1 MKVNKTAPRKN
12 RALARKGGSGPA
24 VAKLATEI
32 RDLIETAR
40 RHVSVTANLA
50 LVNLYWNIGRIIT
63 QDLQR
68 NKTRAEYGTTLL
80 RELATVLMQ
89 EYGKGYSRAN
99 LQDMRRFFESF
110 EICQTVSGKSS
121 SLTVL
126 QPVAGES
133 TATGTYEPL
142 ANESQIVQTLSGQSQ
157 AKQICQTPSGKLV
170 RRKTLQTTSAESAV
184 HPICSTVSN
193 ESQIPQTVSGE
204 SCERLLIDFHEH
216 FRLGWSHYRL
226 LLSQSDPRCRKF
238 YFEQAAEQ
246 RWTVREL
253 RRQIDRGL
261 FERVALSRNTAR
273 LVAQEKRAG
282 PTETVR
288 YEGIFKDPYILDFL
302 GLKGAY
308 SEKDLEAAIV
318 RNLEQFLTELG
329 TDFCFIGRQY
339 AMRIDDDDYSL
350 DLLFYHRGLRCL
362 VAIDLKIGTF
372 TAADKGQMDL
382 YLAWLKERD
391 RREGE
396 NEPVGLIL
404 CTSARRQHV
413 ELLLRHGPHRM
424 KVAEYLT
431 RLPDKRLLEER
442 LKIYGRL
449 LKDRDGARAAE
460 TDQ

>member
-1 MKVNKTAPRKN
+1 MKAKKTEPRKN
-12 RALARKGGSGPA
+12 TTLVQNGGPVAA
-24 VAKLATEI
+24 VAKVAMEI
-32 RDLIETAR
+32 RNLIETAR
-40 RHVSVTANLA
+40 SHVSVTANLA
-50 LVNLYWNIGRIIT
+50 LVSLYWNTGRIIT
-63 QDLQR
+63 QDIQK
-68 NKTRAEYGTTLL
+68 NEKRAEYGT
-80 RELATVLMQ
+80 ELMEQLAVVLTRD
-89 EYGKGYSRAN
+89 YGQGYSVHN
-99 LQDMRRFFESF
+99 LRDMKRFFDAFVIRQTASAESAMS
-110 EICQTVSGKSS
+110 EICPPLAGQ
-121 SLTVL
+121 SLSDQIL
-126 QPVAGES
+126 QP
-133 TATGTYEPL
+133 L
-142 ANESQIVQTLSGQSQ
+142 AGQSRL
-157 AKQICQTPSGKLV
+157 KQICQTPSNKLA
-170 RRKTLQTTSAESAV
+170 RRKIRQTVSAESYE
-184 HPICSTVSN
+184 P
-193 ESQIPQTVSGE
+193 
-204 SCERLLIDFHEH
+204 LLIDFRKH

-226 LLSQSDPRCRKF
+226 LLGQGDPLCRKF

-261 FERVALSRNTAR
+261 FERVALSRDIPQ
-273 LVAQEKRAG
+273 LVAQEEQTGSAQIA
-282 PTETVR
+282 R
-288 YEGIFKDPYILDFL
+288 YEDIFKDPYILDFL

-308 SEKDLEAAIV
+308 FEKDLEAAIV

-339 AMRIDDDDYSL
+339 AMRIDEDDYFL

-382 YLAWLKERD
+382 YLAWLKEHDWRT
-391 RREGE
+391 GE

-442 LKIYGRL
+442 LKMYGRL
-449 LKDRDGARAAE
+449 LKERKS
-460 TDQ
+460 